1 MGSNL
6 MSISGLGPKN
16 CPQASCKGNFEL
28 PFQFCVL
35 LTNQKHVKFLCSKKH
50 FFQVTVNEINF
61 LVEISS
67 RWGLTQGL
75 YPIRGPKI
83 VQGPYVNEISNF
95 SSSTVGNSSTF
106 LSVLSKQSRTKQ
118 LIGNGYMYILRNK
131 MEFQKFWQ
139 DHHQNGAQTI
149 VHRLHAKEISNFL
162 SSSVHY

>member
-1 MGSNL
+1 
-6 MSISGLGPKN
+6 MSDNKM
-16 CPQASCKGNFEL
+16 AEL
-28 PFQFCVL
+28 KVCCVL
-35 LTNQKHVKFLCSKKH
+35 LTNQKHVKFLCSKKQ

-106 LSVLSKQSRTKQ
+106 LSVLSKQCRPHWQK
-118 LIGNGYMYILRNK
+118 MDVLRNCPETLCQWNFVYLVQLSSRWGPTQGLYPIWGPK
-131 MEFQKFWQ
+131 ITQ
-139 DHHQNGAQTI
+139 G
-149 VHRLHAKEISNFL
+149 LHANGISNFR
-162 SSSVHY
+162 SSPVYY